1 MIMRLKKLYIEH
13 YKNIHGEYSFEGNQG
28 YIALIGLNGS
38 GKSNLLE
45 AISLVLDTMFGL
57 QVKTPIGNFWIE
69 YEMDG
74 ETCFYGNIDRAGN
87 AIELD
92 SQPKMPSM
100 LISCYSGEDDRLW
113 NFCYKDYYVRFFNA
127 AIGGGEYK
135 PQSLYVN
142 KYCWKI
148 AFISLLFSENEE
160 VKSFVKNILKVDA
173 QQVTVQFT
181 RREENKANSHDASN
195 WYARIEEKFG
205 KERIPMEVLK
215 YEDLICNSYPNLTP
229 DAQVFYYLY
238 FLCMPERNL
247 NSGMRADKLIE
258 NIDIQVNGYNFEDL
272 SEGEKKL
279 ILIECITK
287 VLGDKDALVLF
298 DEPDA
303 HTHIAMK
310 KELLRVISEFEG
322 QTIMTTHSPMF
333 LNKRWD
339 GYHIENIYYMH
350 DGIVETADGL
360 KHLSDLTDGAIDY
373 FEGSFILSSKNI
385 LVVEGKYDDKYLKK
399 AISVFVEQDVKYE
412 KLNEITIMSSNSAS
426 AAVEIYNQILSPCLN
441 RIDKIVF
448 LFDYDNGG
456 WNDGWKKIK
465 PLSDRNDKIVPM
477 FYQDSYLPVANYPTS
492 EADVIKANGGN
503 KIKDVNSYMVEDLFS
518 EDSYASKIAPV
529 IKARTHKDFRNLTMG
544 KKGTAG
550 AIKDHI
556 EKEYNNFK
564 KEWFEGFKP
573 VLDKL
578 LEVFFERKK

>member
-1 MIMRLKKLYIEH
+1 MRLRKLYIEH
-13 YKNIHGEYSFEGNQG
+13 YKNIQGEYSFEENQG

-45 AISLVLDTMFGL
+45 VISLVFDRMFGL
-57 QVKTPIGNFWIE
+57 PSTVSIGNFWIE

-74 ETCFYGNIDRAGN
+74 ETCFYGNVDQAGN
-87 AIELD
+87 VVELD
-92 SQPKMPSM
+92 AHPKMPSS
-100 LISCYSGEDDRLW
+100 LISCYSGEDDRMW

-127 AIGGGEYK
+127 AIGGGAYK

-160 VKSFVKNILKVDA
+160 IKSFVENVLKIDV
-173 QQVTVQFT
+173 QSVIVQFS
-181 RREENKANSHDASN
+181 RREGNKANNHDASN
-195 WYARIEEKFG
+195 WYARIEQQYGQEG
-205 KERIPMEVLK
+205 IPMEKLK
-215 YEDLICNSYPNLTP
+215 YEDLVCNTYPNLTP

-238 FLCMPERNL
+238 FLCMPERNPKT
-247 NSGMRADKLIE
+247 GMRADKLIE
-258 NIDIQVNGYNFEDL
+258 NIDIQINDYHFEDL

-287 VLGDKDALVLF
+287 VLGDSNSLILL

-303 HTHIAMK
+303 HTHVSMK
-310 KELLRVISEFEG
+310 KELLRLISDFDG
-322 QTIMTTHSPMF
+322 QTIMATHSPMF
-333 LNKRWD
+333 LNKRWE
-339 GYHIENIYYMH
+339 GYHAENIFYMH
-350 DGIVETADGL
+350 GGVVEIAEGL

-385 LVVEGKYDDKYLKK
+385 LVVEGKYDAMYLKK
-399 AISVFVEQDVKYE
+399 AISVFVKQDTKYD
-412 KLNEITIMSSNSAS
+412 KLSQITILSSNSAS
-426 AAVEIYNQILSPCLN
+426 AAVEIYHQILSPCLD
-441 RIDKIVF
+441 RIDKILF

-465 PLSDRNDKIVPM
+465 PLSDDNDKVVPM
-477 FYQDSYLPVANYPTS
+477 FYQDSYLPVANYPTTD
-492 EADVIKANGGN
+492 EDVRKANGEN
-503 KIKDVNSYMVEDLFS
+503 RIKDNNSYMVEDLFS
-518 EDSYASKIAPV
+518 EESYASKIDPV
-529 IKARTHKDFRNLTMG
+529 IKARTHKDFRSIQIG

-550 AIKDHI
+550 AIKEHI

-564 KEWFEGFKP
+564 DEWFRGFKP

-578 LEVFFERKK
+578 LEVFFQS

>member
-1 MIMRLKKLYIEH
+1 MRLKKLYIEH
-13 YKNIHGEYSFEGNQG
+13 YKNIHGEYSFEENQG

-45 AISLVLDTMFGL
+45 AISLVFDTMLGL
-57 QVKTPIGNFWIE
+57 QVNTSIGNFWIE
-69 YEMDG
+69 YEKNG
-74 ETCFYGNIDRAGN
+74 ETCFYGNIDQAGN

-92 SQPKMPSM
+92 THPKMPSS

-135 PQSLYVN
+135 PRSLYIN

-160 VKSFVKNILKVDA
+160 VKSFVENILKIDA
-173 QQVTVQFT
+173 QQVSVRFI
-181 RREENKANSHDASN
+181 RKEENKANSHDASN

-205 KERIPMEVLK
+205 KKRIPIETLK
-215 YEDLICNSYPNLTP
+215 YEDLVCNAYPNLTS
-229 DAQVFYYLY
+229 DAQIFYYLY
-238 FLCMPERNL
+238 FLCMPERNT
-247 NSGMRADKLIE
+247 NIGMRADKLIE
-258 NIDIQVNGYNFEDL
+258 NIDIQLDGYNFDDL

-287 VLGDKDALVLF
+287 VLGDKDALVLL

-310 KELLRVISEFEG
+310 KELLQVISEFEG
-322 QTIMTTHSPMF
+322 QTVMSTHSPMF

-339 GYHIENIYYMH
+339 GYHTGNIYYMH
-350 DGIVETADGL
+350 DGVVENADGL

-399 AISVFVEQDVKYE
+399 AITIFANKDAKYSKLEQV
-412 KLNEITIMSSNSAS
+412 TILSSNSAS
-426 AAVEIYNQILSPCLN
+426 AAVEIYNQILAPCLD

-465 PLSDRNDKIVPM
+465 PLSDVNDKIVPM
-477 FYQDSYLPVANYPTS
+477 FYQDNYLSVEKYPTS
-492 EADVIKANGGN
+492 ETDVSEANGGRRIN
-503 KIKDVNSYMVEDLFS
+503 DVNSYMVEDLFS
-518 EDSYASKIAPV
+518 EESYASKIAQV
-529 IKARTHKDFRNLTMG
+529 INARTHKDFRKLTMG

-550 AIKDHI
+550 AIKEHI

-564 KEWFEGFKP
+564 EEWFEGFKP

-578 LEVFFERKK
+578 LEVFFGSKK

>member
-1 MIMRLKKLYIEH
+1 MRLKKLYIEH
-13 YKNIHGEYSFEGNQG
+13 YKNIHSEYSFEGNQG

-74 ETCFYGNIDRAGN
+74 ETCFYGNIDQAGKV
-87 AIELD
+87 IELD

-135 PQSLYVN
+135 PLSLYVN

-287 VLGDKDALVLF
+287 VLGDEDALVLF

-339 GYHIENIYYMH
+339 GYHVENIYYMH

-385 LVVEGKYDDKYLKK
+385 LVTEGPYDIMYLKY
-399 AISVFVEQDVKYE
+399 AIDIFAREDTKYA
-412 KLNEITIMSSNSAS
+412 KLNNIAFMHAGGASN
-426 AAVEIYNQILSPCLN
+426 AVAMYRETLYPMIS
-441 RIDKIVF
+441 KIEHLVF
-448 LFDYDNGG
+448 LFDYDMEGYNGKEKLMLQVSA
-456 WNDGWKKIK
+456 N
-465 PLSDRNDKIVPM
+465 SDNVTTSL
-477 FYQDSYLPVANYPTS
+477 FYQNNYGVVRSQRPK
-492 EADVIKANGGN
+492 E
-503 KIKDVNSYMVEDLFS
+503 KDPNSYILEDLFDS
-518 EDSYASKIAPV
+518 ESYKPIMDKIHVESHKEIRNVKWEVKGSKRPKTIPE
-529 IKARTHKDFRNLTMG
+529 
-544 KKGTAG
+544 
-550 AIKDHI
+550 AIKVYI
-556 EKEYNNFK
+556 EENYLSFG
-564 KEWFEGFKP
+564 KEWIEGFRP

-578 LEVFFERKK
+578 IQLFNL

>member
-1 MIMRLKKLYIEH
+1 MKLKKLYIEH

-45 AISLVLDTMFGL
+45 AISLVFDTMFGL

-69 YEMDG
+69 YDMDG
-74 ETCFYGNIDRAGN
+74 ETCFYGNIDQAGN
-87 AIELD
+87 AMELD
-92 SQPKMPSM
+92 PHPIQPSS

-113 NFCYKDYYVRFFNA
+113 NFCYKDYYVRFFNT
-127 AIGGGEYK
+127 AISGGEYK

-160 VKSFVKNILKVDA
+160 VKSFVKDILKIDA
-173 QQVTVQFT
+173 QQVTVQFA

-195 WYARIEEKFG
+195 WFARVEEKFG
-205 KERIPMEVLK
+205 KERIPIETLK
-215 YEDLICNSYPNLTP
+215 YEDLICTSYPDLTP
-229 DAQVFYYLY
+229 DVQIFYYLY
-238 FLCMPERNL
+238 FLCMPERN
-247 NSGMRADKLIE
+247 SKTGMRADKLIE
-258 NIDIQVNGYNFEDL
+258 NINIQINDYNFDDL

-287 VLGDKDALVLF
+287 VLGDEDSLVLL

-333 LNKRWD
+333 LNKRWE
-339 GYHIENIYYMH
+339 GYHDENIYYMH
-350 DGIVETADGL
+350 DGVVENADGL
-360 KHLSDLTDGAIDY
+360 KHLQELTDGCVDY
-373 FEGSFILSSKNI
+373 FEGSFILNSKNI
-385 LVVEGKYDDKYLKK
+385 LVVEGKYDDRYLKK
-399 AISVFVEQDVKYE
+399 AISIFAAREVKYE
-412 KLNEITIMSSNSAS
+412 KLNQITILSSNSAG
-426 AAVEIYNQILSPCLN
+426 AAVEIYNQILAPCME
-441 RIDKIVF
+441 RVDKIAF
-448 LFDYDNGG
+448 LFDYDQGG

-465 PLSDRNDKIVPM
+465 TLADVNRKIIPLFYQES
-477 FYQDSYLPVANYPTS
+477 YQDSKYPTS
-492 EADVIKANGGN
+492 DDEVARINGSKSIKP
-503 KIKDVNSYMVEDLFS
+503 INSYMVEDLFS
-518 EDSYASKIAPV
+518 EESYASKIEPV
-529 IKARTHKDFRNLTMG
+529 ISARTHKDFRNLTMG

-550 AIKDHI
+550 AIKEYI
-556 EKEYNNFK
+556 EKEYNHFR
-564 KEWFEGFKP
+564 EDWFNGFKP

-578 LEVFFERKK
+578 LEVFYS